1 MICIDKQEKRERRG
15 GGGRARPITGK
26 SRFVCA
32 GSTSK
37 KPNPPIERNDWASER
52 EEKKKE
58 EELIDPNDIELH
70 NGGKEEEGSCNFSF
84 LPSEKTLFFNGLPRR
99 YCMLLVRG
107 EILFC
112 LFSVPF
118 PMTVFP
124 LFRILIGDQKRG
136 EGGEDSYC
144 IACGKRREF
153 DGIIDGPASR

>member
-1 MICIDKQEKRERRG
+1 M
-15 GGGRARPITGK
+15 
-26 SRFVCA
+26 CA

-70 NGGKEEEGSCNFSF
+70 NGGKKEEGSCNFSF
-84 LPSEKTLFFNGLPRR
+84 LPSEKTLFFNELPRR
-99 YCMLLVRG
+99 LLLVRE

-118 PMTVFP
+118 PMKVFP
-124 LFRILIGDQKRG
+124 LFSNFDWRPKAGGRG
-136 EGGEDSYC
+136 GGQLLYSMWEKK
-144 IACGKRREF
+144 GV
-153 DGIIDGPASR
+153 